1 MNAIN
6 CIKIFCGSSQ
16 FEIVVIITPAATL
29 YLNALLK
36 KHMFSFYDKICV
48 KLNYISIK

>member
-1 MNAIN
+1 MIAIN

-16 FEIVVIITPAATL
+16 FEIAIIITPAARL

-36 KHMFSFYDKICV
+36 KHTFSFYDKICAI
-48 KLNYISIK
+48 LNYISNK